1 VRTRGRSRAL
11 PRPDTIRVV
20 VVDDH
25 PLIRDFVRF
34 ACRAGEGVE
43 VIAEASRGEEA
54 LDACRTLRPDV
65 VVLDLVIPGM
75 NGFEVARRL
84 REERIPVRI
93 LVLSGSDQPEALFRC
108 RRIGVD
114 GYLEKTSRLTEVV
127 DAIRAVAHGAWTF
140 NSEQERS
147 LHRQLHDL
155 VRRSRE
161 TRRLTDLLTLRQT
174 EVLGLV
180 GEGLSTRQVASRLKI
195 SQRTAEAHIAKV
207 YRKLG
212 ARTRLQAVTR
222 AARLGLIDAA
232 NGNDRTA

>member
-1 VRTRGRSRAL
+1 
-11 PRPDTIRVV
+11 
-20 VVDDH
+20 
-25 PLIRDFVRF
+25 
-34 ACRAGEGVE
+34 VE

-54 LDACRTLRPDV
+54 LEACRTLRPDV

-75 NGFEVARRL
+75 NGFEVAQRL
-84 REERIPVRI
+84 REEHIPVRI

-147 LHRQLHDL
+147 LHRQLGDL

-161 TRRLTDLLTLRQT
+161 VHRVTESLTARQIQ
-174 EVLGLV
+174 VLELV
-180 GEGLSTRQVASRLKI
+180 GEGLSTRQVATRLRIKE
-195 SQRTAEAHIAKV
+195 RTAEAHIAKV
-207 YRKLG
+207 FKKLG
-212 ARTRLQAVTR
+212 ASTRLQAVTK
-222 AARLGLIDAA
+222 AVQLGLLGAGEDTTP
-232 NGNDRTA
+232 DRVLARGGVGRS